1 VYSGTVAVTRARG
14 YARGASE
21 WRAMDFAGA
30 IAFAAD
36 GLGRAADSLWTYVA
50 LGALVAFFAATHLLG
65 EEGERL
71 RGAIIKLLVFVVIG
85 GIGTFGVTWVKGV
98 PASSARVAEPAK
110 KNPEQ
115 TLDAWIDRVHR
126 RADAAPAHPRAA
138 GPTDAAHEVSTLRRD
153 LAAARIEHRRA
164 REALAKVPKAARTP
178 DHARR
183 DAAALR
189 GIGAIDFD
197 EGRLGEAVDRYREA
211 QAALSRFTDSESRR
225 AAVSATLGTAEA
237 LALRNEE
244 RAARAAFRDAIAR
257 QRQMPGATEGERRD
271 GVAGALV
278 RYARFETFRRYEA
291 PARAALDEA
300 GRHYEA
306 LRARRGQ
313 RDVLRARVDL
323 GIAVG
328 DFETAR
334 LAVAALRSLAGDTA
348 MPDADAMADADL
360 AHGRLEFSLG
370 RAETAL
376 GLFARAVAAYRQ
388 AEAGLEN
395 RPALAKALLAHAEA
409 AFALREIET
418 ARGSATAAIAIRR
431 SLGDRAAAINALAHL
446 ALWEATAGDRNAG
459 RKALSAALTLHRET
473 GESRL
478 AANTEVVV
486 QILCAGMM
494 PESEACKSRAISDA
508 SASGP

>member
-1 VYSGTVAVTRARG
+1 
-14 YARGASE
+14 
-21 WRAMDFAGA
+21 MDFAGA
-30 IAFAAD
+30 IAFATDA
-36 GLGRAADSLWTYVA
+36 LGRAADSVWTYVA
-50 LGALVAFFAATHLLG
+50 LAGLVAFFVVTHLLG

-71 RGAIIKLLVFVVIG
+71 RGAVIKLLVFVVIG
-85 GIGTFGVTWVKGV
+85 GVGTFGVTWVKGV
-98 PASSARVAEPAK
+98 PTTAAGVAEPAK
-110 KNPEQ
+110 QNPEQ
-115 TLDAWIDRVHR
+115 ALDAWIGSARR
-126 RADAAPAHPRAA
+126 RADSAPVQPKAAVPN
-138 GPTDAAHEVSTLRRD
+138 DAAREASTLRRD
-153 LAAARIEHRRA
+153 LAAARIEHRRT
-164 REALAKVPKAARTP
+164 REALARVPKAARTP

-189 GIGAIDFD
+189 SIGAIDFD
-197 EGRLGEAVDRYREA
+197 EGRLGEAVGRFREA
-211 QAALSRFTDSESRR
+211 QAALSRFTDSDSRR
-225 AAVSATLGTAEA
+225 AAVSATIGMAEA
-237 LALRNEE
+237 LDLRNEE

-257 QRQMPGATEGERRD
+257 HRQMPGAGEGERRD

-300 GRHYEA
+300 GHHYEV

-334 LAVAALRSLAGDTA
+334 AAVAALRSIAGNTA
-348 MPDADAMADADL
+348 MPDADAMADADV
-360 AHGRLEFSLG
+360 AAGRLEFSLG
-370 RAETAL
+370 RAEAAL
-376 GLFARAVAAYRQ
+376 GLFARAATAYRQ
-388 AEAGLEN
+388 AEEGLEN
-395 RPALAKALLAHAEA
+395 RRALAKALLGHAEA

-418 ARGSATAAIAIRR
+418 ARRSATTAIAIRD
-431 SLGDRAAAINALAHL
+431 SLGDRAAVINALAHL
-446 ALWEATAGDRNAG
+446 ALWEVSAGDRAAG

-473 GESRL
+473 GELRL

-494 PESEACKSRAISDA
+494 PESEACNSRAVPDA